1 MKLKRRIFLTIPR
14 SFQKEVKDFYYGK
27 LIDGYYRFKHLLDY
41 GKLDFFETIAIE
53 TTTYCNL
60 RCSFCPNSKYERG
73 LQKNEK
79 KMDEKI
85 FKKIINELSRF
96 NFSGRVA
103 LYSYG
108 EPCTDDR
115 LPDLVRYAREKL
127 PKANIEINSNG
138 FLLTLN
144 LYKKLVDSGIS
155 CIYVSQ
161 YGKSMPKTI
170 KEIFEYLKTR
180 PKGENKISY
189 RIFNEELYPL
199 ISNRGGEIEVA
210 ENVNYERPICGYP
223 NHAQTIDYQGNWVLC
238 CNDYHSSIK
247 FGNLE
252 KESILQVWNKP
263 YFKKIRKETNNGVY
277 NLEICKKCVG
287 IVKPKKENL
296 VSISN

>member
-1 MKLKRRIFLTIPR
+1 
-14 SFQKEVKDFYYGK
+14 
-27 LIDGYYRFKHLLDY
+27 
-41 GKLDFFETIAIE
+41 
-53 TTTYCNL
+53 
-60 RCSFCPNSKYERG
+60 
-73 LQKNEK
+73 
-79 KMDEKI
+79 
-85 FKKIINELSRF
+85 LSRF